1 MKTKK
6 ENLYEKYKTQ
16 YLKNPTD
23 INLVKL
29 MLAAYGIKNY
39 KIESND
45 EHKNK

>member
-6 ENLYEKYKTQ
+6 ENLYEKYKAQ

-39 KIESND
+39 KIESN